1 MKRILGLLLCVALLV
16 GMCGVLTGCGEAD
29 NKGAYISVSLA
40 DVAFDLDPTEYNVS
54 DNAAQ
59 IMSLIYE
66 PLFTLN
72 KRGKVKLAAAEEYEI
87 DKEERTIVIT
97 LRESY
102 WSNGARVTADDFIY
116 AWRDRILSPNRPNAA
131 AALLYGIEN
140 AVEVKQG
147 TADIN
152 TFGAMRTGVYEIT
165 ITYVEGADPQ
175 QILKNLASVATA
187 PVYQPTVSAAPET
200 WSKTTAT
207 CTTNGPFRIAE
218 YDTEGAFTLTRNEGY
233 HQPTTAKK
241 IDKYVRPWTLA
252 TFWAG
257 DEKVELT
264 YSQIENKVIF
274 FMGNPTLAD
283 RMENKKKA
291 TVADA
296 LSTYTYVFN
305 TENPLFADA
314 HVRYALS
321 LALDRGAIATAVT
334 FGKAATG
341 LLPDAMEKS
350 FNVNGLSAS
359 ANLAKAQEEL
369 AKANLSGIDK
379 SFTLTVADNE
389 ESRAIAEIVKANW
402 AELGFTVTIDY
413 AEKIHTVVTN
423 AEGVVENEYDDDGIQ
438 KLIRD
443 ASYGIRNYDCIG
455 IDLQMY
461 STDPFVAL
469 CAFTS
474 TMNGNG
480 VVFSGE
486 TNTPVARANIAGYVN
501 ADYDKLMKDAMSATG
516 KAREELL
523 RQAEALL
530 ITDAPIVPVLFN
542 QNGAYIAKQL
552 RKVTYDKFGNF
563 IFTNA
568 KLRSYEKYLPTEEE

>member
-1 MKRILGLLLCVALLV
+1 MKRILGLLLCVTLLV
-16 GMCGVLTGCGEAD
+16 GMCSILSGCGKAD
-29 NKGAYISVSLA
+29 DDGAYISISLA
-40 DVAFDLDPTEYNVS
+40 DVAFDLDPTEYYVS

-87 DKEERTIVIT
+87 DKEDRTITIS

-131 AALLYGIEN
+131 APLLYGIEN
-140 AVEVKQG
+140 ALEVKQG

-152 TFGAMRTGVYEIT
+152 SFGAMRTGVYEIT
-165 ITYVEGADPQ
+165 VTYVEGADPQ
-175 QILKNLASVATA
+175 QILKNLASVATS
-187 PVYQPTVSAAPET
+187 PVYQPTVAAAPET
-200 WSKTTAT
+200 WSKTGAS

-218 YDTEGAFTLTRNEGY
+218 YDLEGAFSLTRNEGY
-233 HQPTTAKK
+233 HQPATAKK
-241 IDKYVRPWTLA
+241 IDKFVRPWTLA
-252 TFWAG
+252 SFWNG
-257 DEKVELT
+257 ENKVELT
-264 YSQIENKVIF
+264 YSQIADKVVF

-283 RMENKKKA
+283 RIENKKKA
-291 TVADA
+291 TVVDT
-296 LSTYTYVFN
+296 LSTYSYVFN
-305 TENPLFADA
+305 TENPLFSDA

-321 LALDRGAIATAVT
+321 LALDRKAIANAVT

-341 LLPDAMEKS
+341 LLPDAMDKD
-350 FNVNGLSAS
+350 FKVKALSEN
-359 ANLAKAQEEL
+359 ANLTAAQEEL
-369 AKANLSGIDK
+369 AKANLTGLTK
-379 SFTLTVADNE
+379 AFTLTVGTDE
-389 ESRAIAEIVKANW
+389 VSRAVAEIAKANW
-402 AELGFTVTIDY
+402 AELGFTVTIAY
-413 AEKIHTVVTN
+413 AEAVHTEIRN
-423 AEGVVENEYDDDGIQ
+423 AEGIVENEYYDDGIQ

-443 ASYGIRNYDCIG
+443 ASYGIRNYDCIA
-455 IDLQMY
+455 IDMQMY

-474 TMNGNG
+474 QMNGNG

-486 TNTPVARANIAGYVN
+486 TNTPESRTNIAAYESET
-501 ADYDKLMKDAMSATG
+501 YDNLIKEALTKTG
-516 KAREELL
+516 KAREDLL
-523 RQAEALL
+523 RQAEELL
-530 ITDAPIVPVLFN
+530 IADAPIVPVLFN

-563 IFTNA
+563 VFTNA
-568 KLRSYEKYLPTEEE
+568 KLRSYEKYLPQEEE